1 MKRNIQKYSMELKT
15 SELEG
20 ALQLFFSFSGEQK
33 RRFLLVTVFE

>member
-20 ALQLFFSFSGEQK
+20 ALQLFLA
-33 RRFLLVTVFE
+33 FLESKKEDFY